1 MILGIVRSQFIAHDN
16 WRIRAGLSIRRALS
30 FSGILVAIAKSG
42 LRIAETYR
50 AGGLVRGP
58 RTDIASRQSLI
69 ARDARGLVA
78 TRGLDKMMVSQGL
91 V

>member
-50 AGGLVRGP
+50 AGGL
-58 RTDIASRQSLI
+58 A
-69 ARDARGLVA
+69 
-78 TRGLDKMMVSQGL
+78 
-91 V
+91 